1 MLAGEPFSDHPKSV
15 CPVIGAVLRAY
26 NDWADDERRQD
37 LYTYASKVVGSNG
50 AEELERVRAERVIS
64 WISAPQPRRGI
75 RWVFAA
81 RSRSVSPEAH
91 IDLIGAE
98 AVRSLQTHSD
108 RGHTRMLGLV
118 DELLALG
125 SPEHALPAGSAPA
138 VERGPGRLV
147 GSER

>member
-1 MLAGEPFSDHPKSV
+1 MRGPVTHQTITLSRGRHGTKERGACVMELASMLAGEPFSDHPKSV

-91 IDLIGAE
+91 IDL
-98 AVRSLQTHSD
+98 
-108 RGHTRMLGLV
+108 
-118 DELLALG
+118 
-125 SPEHALPAGSAPA
+125 
-138 VERGPGRLV
+138 
-147 GSER
+147 